1 MFSVILGAHQD
12 YRHRKSGDLPEEVDN
27 LTSHVPF
34 VALLTGRQSWT
45 DLSKEI
51 KTENMAGGAS
61 IALLLAMRRF
71 RLARKLV
78 QK

>member
-1 MFSVILGAHQD
+1 MS
-12 YRHRKSGDLPEEVDN
+12 EELDA
-27 LTSHVPF
+27 LTSHPPF
-34 VALLTGRQSWT
+34 VALIQGRQSWT

-51 KTENMAGGAS
+51 KTENMAAGAS